1 MTKSLESV
9 YACILRSTYH
19 GRVGNWTILW
29 SSKVMLGHVDVT
41 DDVVVDLSVL
51 AWTEV
56 PRLLFG
62 VIGSILESLHL
73 VLEIQN
79 VVGLFVSQSTILE
92 TEGRVL
98 MHA

>member
-1 MTKSLESV
+1 MTKV
-9 YACILRSTYH
+9 PRKRVACILSSTYH
-19 GRVGNWTILW
+19 RRVGNWTILW

-56 PRLLFG
+56 PRLLFR

-98 MHA
+98 IHG

>member
-9 YACILRSTYH
+9 CASILRSTYD
-19 GRVGNWTILW
+19 GFSRNWTILW

-41 DDVVVDLSVL
+41 DDVVVGLSVL

-62 VIGSILESLHL
+62 VIGPILESLHL

-79 VVGLFVSQSTILE
+79 VVGLFVSQSAILK

-98 MHA
+98 MHG